1 MNSPRVS
8 GITTVYFRNRYLLVL
23 TIVVILVGGLSAVLS
38 LPRLEDPRIVNRNP
52 LIVTSVPG
60 ASAERVETRVT
71 EILEEALQEVEAIKD
86 LESTSRAGVSIIAI
100 ELEDDISGAQNEQIF
115 ARIRDKLGDA
125 RRLLPEETLPPFL
138 DDKRDPAAFTLIVA
152 LLPGFR

>member
-1 MNSPRVS
+1 MSTNPAN
-8 GITTVYFRNRYLLVL
+8 GITTLYFRNRYLLAL

-71 EILEEALQEVEAIKD
+71 EVLEVALQELCQLK
-86 LESTSRAGVSIIAI
+86 
-100 ELEDDISGAQNEQIF
+100 QF
-115 ARIRDKLGDA
+115 W
-125 RRLLPEETLPPFL
+125 
-138 DDKRDPAAFTLIVA
+138 
-152 LLPGFR
+152 